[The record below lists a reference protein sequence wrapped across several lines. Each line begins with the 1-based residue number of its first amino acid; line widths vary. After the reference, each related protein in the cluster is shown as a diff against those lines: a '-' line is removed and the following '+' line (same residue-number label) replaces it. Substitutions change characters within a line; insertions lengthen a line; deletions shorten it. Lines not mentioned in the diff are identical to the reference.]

1 MNAVGI
7 DVSKGKSTVAILCA
21 NKEVIA
27 SPFDVSHN
35 PKELSELVTLLK
47 TLDGDTKVVMEF
59 TGNYYLPI
67 ALFLRNNGLFVSV
80 VNPILV
86 NEYSDGDMNVRQHKT
101 DKKDALKLASFA
113 LDKWNKLPSFNAN
126 DDARLLLKT
135 LSRQYNLYIQT
146 KCALK
151 NNLISILDQTF
162 PGANTLFTTPKR
174 KYDGHEKWV
183 DFVLK
188 YPHSECVSSKSLSSF
203 AKSYLAWC
211 RKYGYY
217 FSEKSVKRVYAF
229 ACNCCPSLPLSES
242 SAFLVQT
249 AVSQLNGINET
260 LAALAAEMN
269 LLASALPEYNVVM
282 SLFGVGSILGS
293 QLMAEIGDVLR
304 FPNKKSLVGF
314 SGIDAP
320 PFQSGKFNPKSR
332 AISKR
337 GSAALRKTLFQ
348 VMSVIL
354 QHAPADNSV
363 YRFMDKKRTEGK
375 HFYVY
380 MTAGANKFLRIYYA
394 RVTEHLRSLQLVA

>member
-7 DVSKGKSTVAILCA
+7 DVSKGKSTVAILRA

-27 SPFDVSHN
+27 SPFDVSHS
-35 PKELSELVTLLK
+35 PKELRELVTLLK
-47 TLDGDTKVVMEF
+47 SLDGDTKVVMEY

-67 ALFLRNNGLFVSV
+67 ALFLRKHGLFVSV
-80 VNPILV
+80 VNPIVV
-86 NEYSDGDMNVRQHKT
+86 NEYHDDPITVRQGKT
-101 DKKDALKLASFA
+101 DKKDAVKLAKFTI
-113 LDKWNKLPSFNAN
+113 DKWNILPAFDAQ
-126 DDARLLLKT
+126 DDARLLLKA
-135 LSRQYNLYIQT
+135 LSRQYNLYLKT
-146 KCALK
+146 KCSLK

-162 PGANTLFTTPKR
+162 PGVNTLFTTPAR
-174 KYDGHEKWV
+174 KTDGHEKWV

-203 AKSYLAWC
+203 SKSYLSWC
-211 RKYGYY
+211 RKSGYNY
-217 FSEKSVKRVYAF
+217 SEKTVKRIYSF
-229 ACNCCPSLPLSES
+229 ACNCCPSLPMSDG

-249 AVSQLNGINET
+249 AVLQLNSINET
-260 LAALAAEMN
+260 LATVACEMN
-269 LLASALPEYNVVM
+269 LLATSLPEYDIVTA
-282 SLFGVGSILGS
+282 LYGVGYICSS

-304 FPNKKSLVGF
+304 FPNKKSLIGF
-314 SGIDAP
+314 SGIDSP

-332 AISKR
+332 TISKR

-354 QHAPADNSV
+354 QHAPADNPV
-363 YRFMDKKRTEGK
+363 YRFMDKKRAEGK

-394 RVTEHLRSLQLVA
+394 RVTEHLRPLQLAA